1 MKTNIT
7 NHSIMNQRQ
16 KVTALVLSGV
26 LSVSSSITLTK
37 SAIAAPQNSTSTVI
51 TNIKVSTTST
61 RNLPRSVRN
70 AVIRDLSQRQ
80 GILPSNINIVEST
93 ERNWRNGCLEL
104 AGPGELCTQA
114 IVPGWQV
121 IASDGRNK
129 FIYHTNNNGRVLRV
143 TNRNI
148 VDNNNNTRLPSK
160 VRDAVIKAASS
171 RLRVQPK
178 QLNITQATQR
188 DWRDGC
194 LELAEPNRACSQA
207 IVSGWRVVVGIKDV
221 SLVYHTNES
230 GSIVKLNR
238 TESDINNKGLSDKAE
253 RAVLRA
259 GAKDTGLPVSE
270 LEIGSVERITVDGCL
285 GLARPGEACTKI
297 AQQAFRVKV
306 EAGQRRLVYH
316 VLPDGSQ
323 VRLNLAASN
332 IKLPQAVSDKILRRV
347 SEGTAIPV
355 AALSVVNI
363 ESGKWQTEGYCPPN
377 QDCPA
382 LVKSYIWKVTVGNE
396 QDRWVYLSNENGESL
411 ELLAEG
417 LPRTVRNAVLS
428 KASETAE
435 LPQKAFNVV
444 SYKRKQWFFG
454 CEDPETLPAC
464 TPAPVSGWE
473 VSVRPYNVRDAWVYL
488 VSDNGSRL
496 KLVQGG
502 RQDQVGSN
510 VNIPINIAD
519 AVLRDASKWSGRSED
534 TFRITSSQKVTFP
547 NPCNLTFNPI
557 CDRSYRPTPGW
568 NVTVDSGLGA
578 WTYLV
583 SADAKIVN
591 QDQTPALAPRLAEVI
606 KRDALRRSSS
616 NELADLRVTD
626 IKLENSDRNFD
637 AQVTVSDGMQNWVY
651 AVDKES
657 TRFEYLPVASIP
669 RAIVNGILADAQ
681 KRALA
686 KVNVSTKNITGA
698 EQVTWRNGNLG
709 LDGKSTT
716 SSSVKGWR
724 ITVEVGRESFVYHT
738 NNFVGSTSNKI
749 AFRLN
754 EDASRIIDSVASG
767 GVPIPTRELPPELSD
782 GEIFRYVTTG
792 GIIGRTYETVL
803 LEDGRLIQTR
813 VGDTNDSERRVFRLS
828 QSETKRF
835 QSLLEQQAELFQN
848 VTYPAPNG
856 AADYITYTLTS
867 EDGTIQYNDTS
878 SRELPENLKVVLQ
891 AWNKLTATT
900 LSNR

>member
-1 MKTNIT
+1 MKNNIK
-7 NHSIMNQRQ
+7 NNSIMNHRR

-26 LSVSSSITLTK
+26 LSVSSSITLIK
-37 SAIAAPQNSTSTVI
+37 SATAAPINSASTV
-51 TNIKVSTTST
+51 TKEAIKVSAN

-70 AVIRDLSQRQ
+70 AVIRDFSRRQ
-80 GILPSNINIVEST
+80 GILPSNISIVEFT
-93 ERNWRNGCLEL
+93 EREWRNGCLEL

-121 IASDGRNK
+121 VVSDGREK
-129 FIYHTNNNGRVLRV
+129 VIYHTNNNGRNLRV

-148 VDNNNNTRLPSK
+148 ADNSNNTRLPSR
-160 VRDAVIKAASS
+160 VRDAVIRAASS
-171 RLRVQPK
+171 RLRVLPR
-178 QLNITQATQR
+178 QLNITQAQSR
-188 DWRDGC
+188 DWKDGC
-194 LELAEPNRACSQA
+194 LELAEPNRACSQV

-221 SLVYHTNES
+221 NLVYHTNES
-230 GSIVKLNR
+230 GSIVRLNR
-238 TESDINNKGLSDKAE
+238 TESDVNNKGLSDKAE

-259 GAKDTGLPVSE
+259 GASDTGLPASE
-270 LEIGSVERITVDGCL
+270 LEIGSVEQITVDGCL
-285 GLARPGEACTKI
+285 GLARPNEACTKI
-297 AQQAFRVKV
+297 AQPAFRVTV
-306 EAGQRRLVYH
+306 EAGKRRLVYH
-316 VLPDGSQ
+316 VKPDGSQ

-332 IKLPQAVSDKILRRV
+332 IKLPQVASDRILRRV
-347 SEGTAIPV
+347 SEGTGIPV

-363 ESGKWQTEGYCPPN
+363 ESGKWEQGRN
-377 QDCPA
+377 S
-382 LVKSYIWKVTVGNE
+382 SYVWKVTVGNE

-411 ELLAEG
+411 QLLAEG
-417 LPRTVRNAVLS
+417 LPKAARNAVLS
-428 KASETAE
+428 KAAQTAE
-435 LPQKAFNVV
+435 LPQKDFELV

-473 VSVRPYNVRDAWVYL
+473 VSVKPNNVRDAWVYL
-488 VSDNGSRL
+488 VSDNGSQL

-606 KRDALRRSSS
+606 KRDALRRSSG
-616 NELADLRVTD
+616 NELADLRVTN
-626 IKLENSDRNFD
+626 IKLESLDRFD
-637 AQVTVSDGMQNWVY
+637 AEVTVSDGMQNWVY

-669 RAIVNGILADAQ
+669 RAIVNGVLADAQ
-681 KRALA
+681 KRAVA
-686 KVNVSTKNITGA
+686 KVNVSTKNITDA
-698 EQVTWRNGNLG
+698 EQVTWKNGNLG
-709 LDGKSTT
+709 LDGSSTT

-724 ITVEVGRESFVYHT
+724 ITVAVGRERFVYHT
-738 NNFVGSTSNKI
+738 NNFVGSANNKI

-754 EDASRIIDSVASG
+754 EDASKVVDGVANG
-767 GVPIPTRELPPELSD
+767 GVPIPTRELPPALTN
-782 GEIFRYVTTG
+782 GVIFRYVTTG
-792 GIIGRTYETVL
+792 GIVGRTYETVL

-813 VGDTNDSERRVFRLS
+813 LGDTNDSERRVFRLS
-828 QSETKRF
+828 QEETKRF
-835 QSLLEQQAELFQN
+835 QQLLKRQAELFQN
-848 VTYPAPNG
+848 VTYPAPSG

-867 EDGTIQYNDTS
+867 EDGTVQYNDIS
-878 SRELPENLKVVLQ
+878 SQKVPDNLKVVLK
-891 AWNKLTATT
+891 AWNDLTATT